1 LCNDFGSKSE
11 TMHEVEVGWL
21 RHAEGNFTVH
31 ALNLPNLT
39 KPNQNE
45 RIIIC
50 MEGGGGGDIPSSSF
64 IIWVLLVL
72 LAVS

>member
-1 LCNDFGSKSE
+1 VLHLRDTKSSVSIN
-11 TMHEVEVGWL
+11 EVEVGWL

-50 MEGGGGGDIPSSSF
+50 MEGGGGTSHPECLIHNMGPPCPPCS
-64 IIWVLLVL
+64 
-72 LAVS
+72 